1 MGSRSEQKWR
11 RSRQFLRVKRR
22 EERGCSLDLEKID
35 QNAAIYEPFKKF
47 MEHLGKSG
55 SSEVHPDSPI
65 LYLPIHVSFICGH
78 SQFFPKSFQQQQK
91 VAPPLL
97 TSCGRHSHAVFYYIF
112 CCLKA
117 EALLNGK
124 CRVVR
129 RDGKSVLAAN
139 TLSGEMHINYNSS
152 SFRDASLTNSFQRL
166 PRLVLAQQRDF
177 CEAKGAF
184 HLTMTLVD
192 LRDYYGLC
200 NCN

>member
-1 MGSRSEQKWR
+1 
-11 RSRQFLRVKRR
+11 
-22 EERGCSLDLEKID
+22 
-35 QNAAIYEPFKKF
+35 
-47 MEHLGKSG
+47 MEHLGESG
-55 SSEVHPDSPI
+55 SSEIHPDSPI

-129 RDGKSVLAAN
+129 RDGKSGLAAN
-139 TLSGEMHINYNSS
+139 TLFGEMHTLGRFSYQFLSATPSS
-152 SFRDASLTNSFQRL
+152 GSCTTKGFLRGQGSLS
-166 PRLVLAQQRDF
+166 P
-177 CEAKGAF
+177 
-184 HLTMTLVD
+184 HLTSKVD
-192 LRDYYGLC
+192 SRARTKQD
-200 NCN
+200 NCRIYL